1 MKLID
6 WDRSICIYDKADIDK
21 IADWIR
27 SLMDK
32 NIILFLLVCKF
43 FLDEELNAIIQEIKE
58 TPGQWIVLKPRLIT
72 ALTSNFNRY
81 CTNLSERILD
91 MKSSWSLIKNEQ
103 RRYDIFDLLTF
114 IGFMDCLS
122 KAARYIF
129 INLMQFSPFIYNLFN
144 TDDVKILKHPM
155 ISLAD
160 LVTFR
165 QTYLESLSPAAV
177 SPKRSKTDTES
188 VPVPDSDPVTI
199 VESRLDAIIQILD
212 GFLVQPI
219 PSGSGGRPRYIKRT
233 HRKTIKKQ
241 HRNKNNQKSIRRIY
255 RRSKIRKRNTRN

>member
-1 MKLID
+1 
-6 WDRSICIYDKADIDK
+6 
-21 IADWIR
+21 
-27 SLMDK
+27 
-32 NIILFLLVCKF
+32 
-43 FLDEELNAIIQEIKE
+43 
-58 TPGQWIVLKPRLIT
+58 
-72 ALTSNFNRY
+72 
-81 CTNLSERILD
+81 
-91 MKSSWSLIKNEQ
+91 
-103 RRYDIFDLLTF
+103 
-114 IGFMDCLS
+114 
-122 KAARYIF
+122 
-129 INLMQFSPFIYNLFN
+129 
-144 TDDVKILKHPM
+144 M

-165 QTYLESLSPAAV
+165 QKYLKSLSPV
-177 SPKRSKTDTES
+177 KTSNPDTES
-188 VPVPDSDPVTI
+188 NPEVKI